1 MVILSEELVLR
12 FFPLQES
19 SSSEVSFWFVSS
31 PVELDVSEVPELG
44 DDVEFEGP
52 EVIILSGIEFVRPTS
67 SSIVVR
73 HTIVIFTS

>member
-1 MVILSEELVLR
+1 MKNYILR

-19 SSSEVSFWFVSS
+19 SSSEVSFWLVSS
-31 PVELDVSEVPELG
+31 IVELDDPEVPEL

>member
-12 FFPLQES
+12 FFPLQKS

-31 PVELDVSEVPELG
+31 PVELDASEF
-44 DDVEFEGP
+44 DDLEFEGP

>member
-31 PVELDVSEVPELG
+31 VVEF

>member
-12 FFPLQES
+12 FFPVQES
-19 SSSEVSFWFVSS
+19 SSSEVSFWLESS
-31 PVELDVSEVPELG
+31 VVEL